1 VHTTELLD
9 ASRYL
14 QGGELILTTGVWRTR
29 RGAEDDFVAALVRA
43 RVCGLVYG
51 LPKPHARMPRALI
64 DACES
69 HGLPLLEASF
79 DLPFIAISRAVIDNF
94 ADEHR
99 VALASALHRSDQLVS
114 AVLNGNVTEGVLSVL
129 ARKDGLHPWLLEP
142 DGSVVGSSQSS
153 LEADLIGL
161 VIRAT
166 REGETFPVEVKS
178 LTGRRGTA
186 FAVVDGRPDD
196 RFLIVEKGQTEL
208 VGEEIRAI
216 EQALAFLR
224 IESARVDA
232 VRAVEARFSREL
244 IDLIEAGDRVSEV
257 SARLR
262 SFDLDPDRRLA
273 ALVVSGVEEGERV
286 RVVDLLETFFSLRDS
301 PTVVA
306 LRSADVVAIF
316 GPPEAERPLT
326 DVGHE
331 LAAALTSSGTNLVA
345 IGTGAAVPNANGL
358 RRSLIEAQHA
368 ANVLPAAS
376 EGEIEVRTH
385 AELASHRLLLALQ
398 DADLRRTFADALLG
412 AVGEYDAH
420 KKTNLLQT
428 LNLFLANGGHWQ
440 RTAHSLNIHVNTLRY
455 RLACIE
461 RLTGRDLNSME
472 TRVDFFLALCAD
484 DIDSELRHGGDR
496 LPQ

>member
-1 VHTTELLD
+1 
-9 ASRYL
+9 
-14 QGGELILTTGVWRTR
+14 
-29 RGAEDDFVAALVRA
+29 
-43 RVCGLVYG
+43 
-51 LPKPHARMPRALI
+51 
-64 DACES
+64 
-69 HGLPLLEASF
+69 
-79 DLPFIAISRAVIDNF
+79 
-94 ADEHR
+94 
-99 VALASALHRSDQLVS
+99 
-114 AVLNGNVTEGVLSVL
+114 
-129 ARKDGLHPWLLEP
+129 
-142 DGSVVGSSQSS
+142 
-153 LEADLIGL
+153 
-161 VIRAT
+161 
-166 REGETFPVEVKS
+166 
-178 LTGRRGTA
+178 
-186 FAVVDGRPDD
+186 
-196 RFLIVEKGQTEL
+196 
-208 VGEEIRAI
+208 
-216 EQALAFLR
+216 
-224 IESARVDA
+224 
-232 VRAVEARFSREL
+232 
-244 IDLIEAGDRVSEV
+244 
-257 SARLR
+257 
-262 SFDLDPDRRLA
+262 
-273 ALVVSGVEEGERV
+273 VSGVEQGERV

-345 IGTGAAVPNANGL
+345 IGTGAAVPNASGL

-376 EGEIEVRTH
+376 KGEIEVRTH

-412 AVGEYDAH
+412 AVGEYDAR
-420 KKTNLLQT
+420 KKTNLVHT

-484 DIDSELRHGGDR
+484 DIDSELRHDGDR
-496 LPQ
+496 FPQ